1 MRCVARIACAALLPA
16 LAGGCGGEN
25 GPRSGDA
32 GASLFLLV
40 SNRGGAWRVYETG
53 RDGSGARL
61 VGSPRAGDASYAD
74 GQPARLPDGG
84 TVFVSDRG
92 GRPSLWL
99 CDRGG
104 AEARPLF
111 SGAAA
116 VAGSAASGSAADT
129 DPSPGGAGRILFARA
144 AGGVSGSGAGD
155 GGSAAAEPRPANGR
169 DLYLVQRD
177 GSGLRRL
184 TTDPADDGAPCLMP
198 DGRSVVFVSA
208 RRGRPELFRLDA
220 SAADPETTVAP
231 LLAGE
236 QVATDEAPAC
246 LPDGS
251 ILFARSAPGGPSQVF
266 QVRFGDRGP
275 AARQI
280 TDAATLPYGA
290 GEPVPLADGTIL
302 LTAGPGPANG
312 GPRYAVYGISG
323 GGYNLARVTRE
334 RAGYED
340 LTRRLHPQR

>member
-1 MRCVARIACAALLPA
+1 MRCVARIACAAFLAA
-16 LAGGCGGEN
+16 LGGGCGG
-25 GPRSGDA
+25 DA
-32 GASLFLLV
+32 GPGTGDGAALFLLV

-53 RDGSGARL
+53 RDGGGARL

-92 GRPSLWL
+92 GRPSLWV
-99 CDRGG
+99 CDRGS

-116 VAGSAASGSAADT
+116 GAGGAGTGSETDS
-129 DPSPGGAGRILFARA
+129 DPSPGGAGRILFARTP
-144 AGGVSGSGAGD
+144 GAD
-155 GGSAAAEPRPANGR
+155 GR

-184 TTDPADDGAPCLMP
+184 TTDPADDRAPCLMP

-208 RRGRPELFRLDA
+208 RRGRAELFLLDA

-231 LLAGE
+231 LLPAE
-236 QVATDEAPAC
+236 NAATDDAPAC
-246 LPDGS
+246 LADGS
-251 ILFARSAPGGPSQVF
+251 VLFARSAPGAPSQVF

-290 GEPVPLADGTIL
+290 GEPVPLPDGTIL